1 MKTINLF
8 VLTVIFLAI
17 AACTSSDRE
26 TNIES
31 KELYR
36 IQVGGKCG
44 FINENGK
51 LVIEPQFDRAY
62 FFFSDSVCFAQV
74 GERKGLIN
82 SNGEYIAELDTTINW
97 IYEFKNNVA
106 EFITNN
112 GKQGVISKSGEII
125 LPAIYKD
132 ILRDGDNGFIVMD
145 TLENMG
151 YINNQGDFIIPCKY
165 DAVHQFNEGLT
176 MVATSSKCG

>member
-51 LVIEPQFDRAY
+51 LMIEPQYDMAF
-62 FFFSDSVCFAQV
+62 CFLAIV
-74 GERKGLIN
+74 
-82 SNGEYIAELDTTINW
+82 
-97 IYEFKNNVA
+97 FV
-106 EFITNN
+106 
-112 GKQGVISKSGEII
+112 
-125 LPAIYKD
+125 LP
-132 ILRDGDNGFIVMD
+132 R
-145 TLENMG
+145 LE
-151 YINNQGDFIIPCKY
+151 KEK
-165 DAVHQFNEGLT
+165 V
-176 MVATSSKCG
+176 

>member
-17 AACTSSDRE
+17 TACTSSYRE
-26 TNIES
+26 INIES

-51 LVIEPQFDRAY
+51 LVIEPQYDGANW
-62 FFFSDSVCFAQV
+62 FFGDSVCFAKV

-82 SNGEYIAELDTTINW
+82 SNGEFIADLDTTVNW
-97 IYEFKNNVA
+97 IFQFKNNVA

-112 GKQGVISKSGEII
+112 GKQGVISKSGESLELLLISS
-125 LPAIYKD
+125 YT
-132 ILRDGDNGFIVMD
+132 IV
-145 TLENMG
+145 
-151 YINNQGDFIIPCKY
+151 I
-165 DAVHQFNEGLT
+165 A
-176 MVATSSKCG
+176 S